1 MSETTPVVPVHQ
13 PALEHG
19 LQSAAKPVFSFESE
33 VDSDDSS
40 ETSSVASSSLKG
52 RRPSAYLPV
61 APATV
66 ERKASTDTNTVTI
79 INTFINKS
87 MITSEGELI
96 RQQGNN
102 FLSISI
108 YKVFVC
114 SLCLVCTLWVLKCV

>member
-1 MSETTPVVPVHQ
+1 MI
-13 PALEHG
+13 
-19 LQSAAKPVFSFESE
+19 KPVFSFESE
-33 VDSDDSS
+33 VDSDNSS
-40 ETSSVASSSLKG
+40 ETSSVASSSVKG

-96 RQQGNN
+96 RQQGINLLVALDRHHAIEAIAYQRH
-102 FLSISI
+102 FEVSFRVGRHVMHMAF
-108 YKVFVC
+108 VFDLQHVRG
-114 SLCLVCTLWVLKCV
+114 